1 MLIEKLMLILIIII
15 YHCVFILSLFNYG
28 EFIHQAITNIFKDFI
43 NYLLFQGFRLSLMAN
58 L

>member
-1 MLIEKLMLILIIII
+1 MLIEKLMLVLIIII

-28 EFIHQAITNIFKDFI
+28 EFIHQAIANIVKDFI
-43 NYLLFQGFRLSLMAN
+43 NNLLFHGFTLSLMAN